1 VAGRPLIGR
10 RRSAWMLLCCLW
22 VCLVLFSS
30 TSLAG
35 QWADFAFHAIIGS
48 SGSAM
53 NDHFTG
59 VLHLIADKGFHVF
72 MFAVLALLLSQVFE
86 ARTRSTAASVLVIAG
101 VVGISSEVL
110 QAFFPDRDPA
120 IRDVLINFSGALL
133 GVLINLQ
140 VPRKAEYTA

>member
-1 VAGRPLIGR
+1 MGR

-22 VCLVLFSS
+22 VCLVFFSS

-35 QWADFAFHAIIGS
+35 EWAEIAFHAIVGS
-48 SGSAM
+48 SATALSE
-53 NDHFTG
+53 HFTG

-86 ARTRSTAASVLVIAG
+86 ARTNGTMAAVLVIAG
-101 VVGISSEVL
+101 IVGISSEVL

-120 IRDVLINFSGALL
+120 IRDVLINFSGAVL
-133 GVLINLQ
+133 GILINLQ
-140 VPRKAEYTA
+140 VARKAEYTN